1 MEGTINITRNK
12 TYIVKSVFKLE
23 KINMNFQTP
32 YRKSFFTMI
41 AYMLEG
47 IKKTLTKNERYI
59 ERQKERERE
68 RERERKRNLAR
79 KSLG

>member
-1 MEGTINITRNK
+1 MERTVNITLNI

-47 IKKTLTKNERYI
+47 FRKTLTRNEGDRGRE
-59 ERQKERERE
+59 EREKVRERE
-68 RERERKRNLAR
+68 RERERDREK
-79 KSLG
+79 